1 MPRLK
6 RSKLSLTQESIEKHM
21 NEVYSI
27 LENYKQMGVR
37 HYNFVLRI
45 IEELGS
51 DSIEDPVRLQL
62 MAQLEQSRNNSLN
75 AFKEYLKMKTDLITK
90 HLNSVKIFGELEV
103 KSNKTKNSGSDDSS
117 LSKED
122 QDEVQKMIQD
132 LMQMKQ
138 TKF

>member
-27 LENYKQMGVR
+27 LESYKQMGVR

-51 DSIEDPVRLQL
+51 DSVEDPVRLQL

-75 AFKEYLKMKTDLITK
+75 AFKEYLRMKTDLITK
-90 HLNSVKIFGELEV
+90 HLNSVKIFGDLDIKTN
-103 KSNKTKNSGSDDSS
+103 KSKNTNQGDSS
-117 LSKED
+117 LTKED
-122 QDEVQKMIQD
+122 QDEVQKMIQE
-132 LMQMKQ
+132 LMDMKQ

>member
-6 RSKLSLTQESIEKHM
+6 RSKLTLTQESIEKHM

-51 DSIEDPVRLQL
+51 DSVEDPVRLQL

-75 AFKEYLKMKTDLITK
+75 AFKEYLRMKTDLITK
-90 HLNSVKIFGELEV
+90 HLNSVKIFGDLDIKTN
-103 KSNKTKNSGSDDSS
+103 KSKNTTQGDSS

-122 QDEVQKMIQD
+122 QDEVQKMIQE
-132 LMQMKQ
+132 LMDMKQ

>member
-1 MPRLK
+1 MPRPK

-27 LENYKQMGVR
+27 LEHYKQMGVR

-75 AFKEYLKMKTDLITK
+75 AFKEYLRMKTDLITK
-90 HLNSVKIFGELEV
+90 HLNSVKIFGDLDIKTN
-103 KSNKTKNSGSDDSS
+103 KSKNTTQGDSS

-122 QDEVQKMIQD
+122 QDEVQKMIQE
-132 LMQMKQ
+132 LMDMKQ

>member
-90 HLNSVKIFGELEV
+90 HLNSVKIFGDLDI
-103 KSNKTKNSGSDDSS
+103 KSNKSKNSATDDSS

-122 QDEVQKMIQD
+122 QDEVQKMIQE
-132 LMQMKQ
+132 LMDMKQ

>member
-27 LENYKQMGVR
+27 LESYKQMGVR

-75 AFKEYLKMKTDLITK
+75 AFKEYLRMKTDLITK
-90 HLNSVKIFGELEV
+90 HLNSVKIFGDLDIKTN
-103 KSNKTKNSGSDDSS
+103 KSKNTVQGDSS

-132 LMQMKQ
+132 LMDMKQ

>member
-27 LENYKQMGVR
+27 LESYKQMGVR

-90 HLNSVKIFGELEV
+90 HLNSVKIFGDLDI
-103 KSNKTKNSGSDDSS
+103 KSNKTKASSGDDSS

-122 QDEVQKMIQD
+122 QDEVQKMIQE
-132 LMQMKQ
+132 LMTMKQ

>member
-1 MPRLK
+1 MPRPK

-51 DSIEDPVRLQL
+51 DSVEDPVRLQL

-75 AFKEYLKMKTDLITK
+75 AFKEYLRMKTDLITK
-90 HLNSVKIFGELEV
+90 HLNSVKIFGDLDIKTN
-103 KSNKTKNSGSDDSS
+103 KSKNTTQGDSS
-117 LSKED
+117 LTKED
-122 QDEVQKMIQD
+122 QDEVQKMIQE
-132 LMQMKQ
+132 LMDMKQ

>member
-1 MPRLK
+1 
-6 RSKLSLTQESIEKHM
+6 M
-21 NEVYSI
+21 NEVYGI
-27 LENYKQMGVR
+27 LEHYKQMGVR

-51 DSIEDPVRLQL
+51 DSVEDPVRLQL

-75 AFKEYLKMKTDLITK
+75 AFKEYLRMKTDLITK
-90 HLNSVKIFGELEV
+90 HLNSVKIFGDLDI
-103 KSNKTKNSGSDDSS
+103 KSNKTKTTSGDNAS

-132 LMQMKQ
+132 LMDMKQ

>member
-27 LENYKQMGVR
+27 LESYKQMGVR

-51 DSIEDPVRLQL
+51 DSVEDPVRLQL

-75 AFKEYLKMKTDLITK
+75 AFKEYLRMKTDLITK
-90 HLNSVKIFGELEV
+90 HLNSVKIFGDLDIKTN
-103 KSNKTKNSGSDDSS
+103 KSKNTTQGDSS
-117 LSKED
+117 LTKED
-122 QDEVQKMIQD
+122 QDEVQKMIKD
-132 LMQMKQ
+132 LMDMKQ

>member
-27 LENYKQMGVR
+27 LESYKQMGVR

-75 AFKEYLKMKTDLITK
+75 AFKEYLRMKTDLITK
-90 HLNSVKIFGELEV
+90 HLNSVKIFGDLDI
-103 KSNKTKNSGSDDSS
+103 KSNKTKTTSGDNSS

-132 LMQMKQ
+132 LMDMKQ

>member
-1 MPRLK
+1 MPRPK

-51 DSIEDPVRLQL
+51 DSVEDPVRLQL

-90 HLNSVKIFGELEV
+90 HLNSVKIFGDLEL
-103 KSNKTKNSGSDDSS
+103 KSNKTKNTAADDSS
-117 LSKED
+117 LTKED
-122 QDEVQKMIQD
+122 QDEVQKMIQE
-132 LMQMKQ
+132 LMSMKQ

>member
-27 LENYKQMGVR
+27 LESYKQMGVR

-51 DSIEDPVRLQL
+51 DSVEDPVRLQL

-75 AFKEYLKMKTDLITK
+75 AFKEYLRMKTDLITK
-90 HLNSVKIFGELEV
+90 HLNSVKIFGDLDIKTN
-103 KSNKTKNSGSDDSS
+103 KSKTTSGDNAS

-122 QDEVQKMIQD
+122 QDEVQKMIQE
-132 LMQMKQ
+132 LMDMKQ

>member
-51 DSIEDPVRLQL
+51 DSVEDPVRLQL

-75 AFKEYLKMKTDLITK
+75 AFKEYLRMKTDLITK
-90 HLNSVKIFGELEV
+90 HLNSVKIFGDLDIKTN
-103 KSNKTKNSGSDDSS
+103 KSKNAGSADSS
-117 LSKED
+117 LTKED
-122 QDEVQKMIQD
+122 QDEVQKMIQE
-132 LMQMKQ
+132 LMEMKQ

>member
-1 MPRLK
+1 MPRPK

-27 LENYKQMGVR
+27 LEHYKQMGVR

-51 DSIEDPVRLQL
+51 DSVEDPVRLQL

-75 AFKEYLKMKTDLITK
+75 AFKEYLRMKTDLITK
-90 HLNSVKIFGELEV
+90 HLNSVKIFGDLDI
-103 KSNKTKNSGSDDSS
+103 KTNKTTKGNNENNS

-122 QDEVQKMIQD
+122 QDEVQKMIQE
-132 LMQMKQ
+132 LMDMKQ

>member
-6 RSKLSLTQESIEKHM
+6 RSKLTLTQESIEKHM

-51 DSIEDPVRLQL
+51 DSVEDPVRLQL

-75 AFKEYLKMKTDLITK
+75 AFKEYLRMKTDLITK
-90 HLNSVKIFGELEV
+90 HLNSVKIFGDLDIKTN
-103 KSNKTKNSGSDDSS
+103 KSKNAGSTDSS
-117 LSKED
+117 LTKED
-122 QDEVQKMIQD
+122 QDEVQNMIKE
-132 LMQMKQ
+132 LMDMKQ

>member
-6 RSKLSLTQESIEKHM
+6 RSKLTLTQESIEKHM

-51 DSIEDPVRLQL
+51 DSVEDPVRLQL

-75 AFKEYLKMKTDLITK
+75 AFKEYLRMKTDLITK
-90 HLNSVKIFGELEV
+90 HLNSVKIFGDLDIKTN
-103 KSNKTKNSGSDDSS
+103 KSKNAGSADSS
-117 LSKED
+117 LTKED
-122 QDEVQKMIQD
+122 QDEVQKMIQE
-132 LMQMKQ
+132 LMEMKQ

>member
-6 RSKLSLTQESIEKHM
+6 RSKLTLTQESIEKHM

-51 DSIEDPVRLQL
+51 DSVEDPVRLQL

-75 AFKEYLKMKTDLITK
+75 AFKEYLRMKTDLITK
-90 HLNSVKIFGELEV
+90 HLNSVKIFGDLDIKTN
-103 KSNKTKNSGSDDSS
+103 KSKNAGSTDSS
-117 LSKED
+117 LTKED
-122 QDEVQKMIQD
+122 QDEVQKMIQE
-132 LMQMKQ
+132 LMEMKQ

>member
-27 LENYKQMGVR
+27 LESYKQMGVR

-51 DSIEDPVRLQL
+51 DSVEDPVRLQL

-75 AFKEYLKMKTDLITK
+75 AFKEYLRMKTDLITK
-90 HLNSVKIFGELEV
+90 HLNSVKIFGDLDIKTN
-103 KSNKTKNSGSDDSS
+103 KSKATSGDNSS

-122 QDEVQKMIQD
+122 QDEVQKMIQE
-132 LMQMKQ
+132 LMDMKQ

>member
-90 HLNSVKIFGELEV
+90 HLNSVKIFGDLDI
-103 KSNKTKNSGSDDSS
+103 KSNKSKNSAADDSS

-122 QDEVQKMIQD
+122 QDEVQKMIQE
-132 LMQMKQ
+132 LMDMKQ

>member
-1 MPRLK
+1 MPRPK

-75 AFKEYLKMKTDLITK
+75 AFKEYLRMKTDLITK
-90 HLNSVKIFGELEV
+90 HLNSVKIFGDLDIKAN
-103 KSNKTKNSGSDDSS
+103 KSKNTAADDSS

-122 QDEVQKMIQD
+122 QDEVQKMIQE
-132 LMQMKQ
+132 LMDMKQ

>member
-90 HLNSVKIFGELEV
+90 HLNSVKIFGDLDI
-103 KSNKTKNSGSDDSS
+103 KSNKSKNTAADDSS

-122 QDEVQKMIQD
+122 QDEVQKMIQE
-132 LMQMKQ
+132 LMDMKQ

>member
-90 HLNSVKIFGELEV
+90 HLNSVKIFGDLDI
-103 KSNKTKNSGSDDSS
+103 KSNKSKNSTADDSS

-122 QDEVQKMIQD
+122 QDEVQKMIQE
-132 LMQMKQ
+132 LMDMKQ

>member
-1 MPRLK
+1 MPRPK

-21 NEVYSI
+21 NEVYGI
-27 LENYKQMGVR
+27 LEHYKQMGVR

-51 DSIEDPVRLQL
+51 DSVEDPVRLQL

-75 AFKEYLKMKTDLITK
+75 AFKEYLRMKTDLITK
-90 HLNSVKIFGELEV
+90 HLNSVKIFGDLDIKTN
-103 KSNKTKNSGSDDSS
+103 KSKNAAQGDSS

-132 LMQMKQ
+132 LMDMKQ

>member
-27 LENYKQMGVR
+27 LESYKQMGVR

-51 DSIEDPVRLQL
+51 DSVEDPVRLQL

-75 AFKEYLKMKTDLITK
+75 AFKEYLRMKTDLITK
-90 HLNSVKIFGELEV
+90 HLNSVKIFGDLDI
-103 KSNKTKNSGSDDSS
+103 KTNKTKTGSGDSNS

-132 LMQMKQ
+132 LMDMKQ

>member
-6 RSKLSLTQESIEKHM
+6 RSKLALTQESIEKHM

-27 LENYKQMGVR
+27 LESYKQMGVR

-75 AFKEYLKMKTDLITK
+75 AFKEYLRMKTDLITK
-90 HLNSVKIFGELEV
+90 HLNSVKIFGDLDI
-103 KSNKTKNSGSDDSS
+103 KSNKTKTSSGDNSS

-132 LMQMKQ
+132 LMDMKK

>member
-6 RSKLSLTQESIEKHM
+6 RSKLTLTQESIEKHM

-51 DSIEDPVRLQL
+51 DSVEDPVRLQL

-75 AFKEYLKMKTDLITK
+75 AFKEYLRMKTDLITK
-90 HLNSVKIFGELEV
+90 HLNSVKIFGDLDIKTN
-103 KSNKTKNSGSDDSS
+103 KSKNAGSTDSS

-122 QDEVQKMIQD
+122 QDEVQNMIKE
-132 LMQMKQ
+132 LMDMKQ

>member
-1 MPRLK
+1 MPRPK

-21 NEVYSI
+21 NEVYGI
-27 LENYKQMGVR
+27 LEHYKQMGVR

-75 AFKEYLKMKTDLITK
+75 AFKEYLRMKTDLITK
-90 HLNSVKIFGELEV
+90 HLNSVKIFGDLDI
-103 KSNKTKNSGSDDSS
+103 KTNKTKTSAGDNAS

-122 QDEVQKMIQD
+122 QDEVQKMIQE
-132 LMQMKQ
+132 LMDMKQ

>member
-27 LENYKQMGVR
+27 LESYKQMGVR

-75 AFKEYLKMKTDLITK
+75 AFKEYLRMKTDLITK
-90 HLNSVKIFGELEV
+90 HLNSVKIFGDLDIKTN
-103 KSNKTKNSGSDDSS
+103 KSKNTNQGDSS

-122 QDEVQKMIQD
+122 QDEVQKMIQE
-132 LMQMKQ
+132 LMDMKQ

>member
-6 RSKLSLTQESIEKHM
+6 RSKLTLTQESIEKHM

-51 DSIEDPVRLQL
+51 DSVEDPVRLQL

-75 AFKEYLKMKTDLITK
+75 AFKEYLRMKTDLITK
-90 HLNSVKIFGELEV
+90 HLNSVKIFGDLDINPN
-103 KSNKTKNSGSDDSS
+103 KSKNAGSTDSS

-122 QDEVQKMIQD
+122 QDEVQNMIKE
-132 LMQMKQ
+132 LMDMKQ

>member
-27 LENYKQMGVR
+27 LESYKQMGVR

-75 AFKEYLKMKTDLITK
+75 AFKEYLRMKTDLITK
-90 HLNSVKIFGELEV
+90 HLNSVKIFGDLDI
-103 KSNKTKNSGSDDSS
+103 KSNKTKAASGDNSS

-122 QDEVQKMIQD
+122 QDEVQKMIQE
-132 LMQMKQ
+132 LMEMKQ

>member
-90 HLNSVKIFGELEV
+90 HLNSVKIFGDLEV

-122 QDEVQKMIQD
+122 QDEVQKMIQE
-132 LMQMKQ
+132 LMTMKQ

>member
-6 RSKLSLTQESIEKHM
+6 RSKLTLTQESIEKHM

-75 AFKEYLKMKTDLITK
+75 AFKEYLRMKTDLITK
-90 HLNSVKIFGELEV
+90 HLNSVKIFGDLDIKTN
-103 KSNKTKNSGSDDSS
+103 KSKNAGSTDSS

-122 QDEVQKMIQD
+122 QDEVQKMIQE
-132 LMQMKQ
+132 LMEMKQ

>member
-6 RSKLSLTQESIEKHM
+6 RSKLTLTQESIEKHM

-51 DSIEDPVRLQL
+51 DSVEDPVRLQL

-75 AFKEYLKMKTDLITK
+75 AFKEYLRMKTDLITK
-90 HLNSVKIFGELEV
+90 HLNSVKIFGDLDIKTN
-103 KSNKTKNSGSDDSS
+103 KSKNAGSTDSS

-122 QDEVQKMIQD
+122 QDEVQKMIQE
-132 LMQMKQ
+132 LIEMKQ

>member
-27 LENYKQMGVR
+27 LESYKQMGVR

-51 DSIEDPVRLQL
+51 DSVEDPVRLQL

-75 AFKEYLKMKTDLITK
+75 AFKEYLRM
-90 HLNSVKIFGELEV
+90 LNTFYGTSSAIIGNVIYPHGIVTNFYFLHILNISSVNIEIFRRL
-103 KSNKTKNSGSDDSS
+103 
-117 LSKED
+117 
-122 QDEVQKMIQD
+122 
-132 LMQMKQ
+132 
-138 TKF
+138 

>member
-21 NEVYSI
+21 NEVYSV
-27 LENYKQMGVR
+27 LEHYKQMGVR

-51 DSIEDPVRLQL
+51 DSVEDPVRLQL

-75 AFKEYLKMKTDLITK
+75 AFKEYLRMKTDLITK
-90 HLNSVKIFGELEV
+90 HLSGVKIFGDLDL
-103 KSNKTKNSGSDDSS
+103 KSNKTKSGAKDDAS

-122 QDEVQKMIQD
+122 QDEVQKMIKD
-132 LMQMKQ
+132 LMDMKQ

>member
-1 MPRLK
+1 MPRIK

-27 LENYKQMGVR
+27 LESYKQMGVR

-45 IEELGS
+45 IEELGT
-51 DSIEDPVRLQL
+51 DSIEDPIRLQL

-75 AFKEYLKMKTDLITK
+75 AFKEYLRMKTDLITK
-90 HLNSVKIFGELEV
+90 HLNSVKIFGDLDI
-103 KSNKTKNSGSDDSS
+103 KTNKTKNANTDDSS
-117 LSKED
+117 LTKED
-122 QDEVQKMIQD
+122 QDEVQKMIQE
-132 LMQMKQ
+132 LVGMKQ

>member
-75 AFKEYLKMKTDLITK
+75 AFKEYLMMKTDLITK
-90 HLNSVKIFGELEV
+90 HLNSVKIFGDLD
-103 KSNKTKNSGSDDSS
+103 NKTNKSKNTSGDDSS
-117 LSKED
+117 LTKED
-122 QDEVQKMIQD
+122 QDEVQKMIQE
-132 LMQMKQ
+132 LMTMKQ